1 MNTNWTLVQSL
12 IVSAFVISACTSYH
26 EEEAPVSFGVNVNEL
41 SYGAGSSLCP
51 VTVSSGTKWSVASMP
66 SWMSLQSIKPSGVS
80 PYEWTASFVAE
91 ANDGYN
97 REGRILINAKS
108 ESAEIAVTQE
118 GKKGKYVAVESV
130 SLLRSSLVLPEG
142 ESYTMKYT
150 ISPWNASEMEV
161 IWISSNPLVAS
172 VSAAGIITAVSI
184 GTSRITVKTEDGGR
198 TAVCDVTVKAKV
210 IPVTGVSL
218 DRTSLTM
225 TEGESST
232 LTYIISPSNASEK
245 GVTWKSS
252 SPSVATV
259 SEDGKVEAIAVGTTT
274 ITVTTADGG
283 KTSSCAVTVK
293 AKVIPVESVSLDKTS
308 ISMTVGDAQ
317 TLTATVA
324 PENAT
329 DKSLTWSSSNTT
341 VATVSSSGLVTAY
354 SAGTATITVTT
365 NDGSYTSSC
374 SVAVVSPVSSI
385 QLDKMEGSY
394 YEGARIIL
402 NATIHPESEIS
413 RDIDWTSSDSEIAD
427 FIQFYSSGVKIRAKK
442 EGNAIITASVGEKSA
457 LFYLSVK
464 RSESYSIQYI
474 TDDKQIV
481 SPKGMGEIVSN
492 TYGQYGLIRFNQ
504 PIGDIVSYSFC
515 SDNGSIDFYN
525 LRYIKIPEG
534 VTWISSYAFFEDY
547 LVGISL
553 PESLTNIG
561 GFAFARCYIE
571 HIIIPKNVVE
581 IQYGALSH
589 IHSLR
594 SVIVEAEVPPS
605 LQDTEELTGVQRIV
619 VPDSSL
625 NIYKSDPYWG
635 KYSSIMYPRSESE
648 AFVQEV
654 KQNFER
660 RIQGY

>member
-118 GKKGKYVAVESV
+118 GKKGQYVAVESV

-142 ESYTMKYT
+142 ESYTLKYT
-150 ISPWNASEMEV
+150 ISPLNASEKEV

-198 TAVCDVTVKAKV
+198 TAVCD
-210 IPVTGVSL
+210 
-218 DRTSLTM
+218 
-225 TEGESST
+225 
-232 LTYIISPSNASEK
+232 
-245 GVTWKSS
+245 
-252 SPSVATV
+252 
-259 SEDGKVEAIAVGTTT
+259 
-274 ITVTTADGG
+274 
-283 KTSSCAVTVK
+283 VTVK

-504 PIGDIVSYSFC
+504 PIGDIVSNSFC
-515 SDNGSIDFYN
+515 NDNGSIDFYN

-581 IQYGALSH
+581 IQYGALSL